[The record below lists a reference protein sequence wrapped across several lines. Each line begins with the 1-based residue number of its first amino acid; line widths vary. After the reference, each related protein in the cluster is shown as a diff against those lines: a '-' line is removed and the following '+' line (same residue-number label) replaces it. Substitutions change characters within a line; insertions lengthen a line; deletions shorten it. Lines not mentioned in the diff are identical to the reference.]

1 MATAQ
6 SVAKSKGSGF
16 SDAEKAAAKERV
28 KELKR
33 GEDREAALKDCLA
46 KIAEMN
52 DTDRPL
58 AQRVHE
64 IVTAAAPE
72 LEPKTWYGMPAYT
85 NKDGKLVAW
94 FKPSAKFKD
103 RYSSFGFEQA
113 AQLDDGTMW
122 PIAFALSA
130 KLSPAEEK
138 RLAELVKKAAG

>member
-1 MATAQ
+1 MAAT
-6 SVAKSKGSGF
+6 KTPGF

-33 GEDREAALKDCLA
+33 GEDREAGRQDLLA
-46 KIAEMN
+46 KIAEM
-52 DTDRPL
+52 DDRDGPL

-72 LEPKTWYGMPAYT
+72 LDPKTWYGMPAYT

-103 RYSSFGFEQA
+103 RYASFGFEQA
-113 AQLDDGTMW
+113 ATVDDGTMW
-122 PIAFALSA
+122 PIAYALTFDLSA
-130 KLSPAEEK
+130 ADEE

>member
-1 MATAQ
+1 MAAT
-6 SVAKSKGSGF
+6 KTPGF
-16 SDAEKAAAKERV
+16 SDAEKVAAKERV

-33 GEDREAALKDCLA
+33 GEDREAGRQDLLA
-46 KIAEMN
+46 KIAEM
-52 DTDRPL
+52 DDRDGPL

-72 LEPKTWYGMPAYT
+72 LDPKTWYGMPAYT

-103 RYSSFGFEQA
+103 RYASFGFEQA
-113 AQLDDGTMW
+113 ATVDDGTMW
-122 PIAFALSA
+122 PIAYALTFDLSA
-130 KLSPAEEK
+130 ADEK

>member
-1 MATAQ
+1 MAATKTQ
-6 SVAKSKGSGF
+6 GF

-33 GEDREAALKDCLA
+33 GEDREAGLRDLLA
-46 KIAEMN
+46 KIAEM
-52 DTDRPL
+52 DDGDRRL
-58 AQRVHE
+58 ARRVHE
-64 IVTAAAPE
+64 IVTAAAPQ
-72 LEPKTWYGMPAYT
+72 LDPKTWYGMPAYT

-113 AQLDDGTMW
+113 ATVDDGTMW
-122 PIAFALSA
+122 PIAYALTFELSA
-130 KLSPAEEK
+130 ADEK

>member
-1 MATAQ
+1 MAATQ
-6 SVAKSKGSGF
+6 SKGF
-16 SDAEKAAAKERV
+16 TDAEKSAARERV
-28 KELKR
+28 KELKAQAKR
-33 GEDREAALKDCLA
+33 GEDREAGLADLLA

-72 LEPKTWYGMPAYT
+72 LDPKTWYGMPAYT
-85 NKDGKLVAW
+85 NNDGKLVAW

-103 RYSSFGFEQA
+103 RYASFGFEQA
-113 AQLDDGTMW
+113 AQVDDGTMW
-122 PIAFALSA
+122 PIAYALTFELSA
-130 KLSPAEEK
+130 ADEK

>member
-1 MATAQ
+1 MAANQTAT
-6 SVAKSKGSGF
+6 KGF

-33 GEDREAALKDCLA
+33 GEDREAGRQDLLA

-52 DTDRPL
+52 DDDRRL

-64 IVTAAAPE
+64 IVTTAAPE
-72 LEPKTWYGMPAYT
+72 LDPKTWYGMPAYT

-103 RYSSFGFEQA
+103 RYASVGFEQA
-113 AQLDDGTMW
+113 AQVDDGNMW
-122 PIAFALSA
+122 PIAYALTFDFSA
-130 KLSPAEEK
+130 ADEK

>member
-1 MATAQ
+1 MAAT
-6 SVAKSKGSGF
+6 KTPGF

-33 GEDREAALKDCLA
+33 GEDREAGRQDLLA
-46 KIAEMN
+46 KIAEM
-52 DTDRPL
+52 DDRDGPL

-72 LEPKTWYGMPAYT
+72 LDPKTWYGMPAYT
-85 NKDGKLVAW
+85 NKDCKLVAW

-103 RYSSFGFEQA
+103 RYASFGFEQA
-113 AQLDDGTMW
+113 ATVDDGTMW
-122 PIAFALSA
+122 PIAYALTFDLSA
-130 KLSPAEEK
+130 ADEK

>member
-1 MATAQ
+1 MAAT
-6 SVAKSKGSGF
+6 KTPGF

-33 GEDREAALKDCLA
+33 GEDREAGRQDLLA
-46 KIAEMN
+46 KIAEM
-52 DTDRPL
+52 DDRDGPL

-72 LEPKTWYGMPAYT
+72 LDPKTWYGMPAYT

-103 RYSSFGFEQA
+103 RYASFGFEQA
-113 AQLDDGTMW
+113 ATVDDGTMW
-122 PIAFALSA
+122 PIAYALTFDLSA
-130 KLSPAEEK
+130 ADEK